1 MSYVAKV
8 WKTGEV
14 ITASALN
21 NLESALSQNASD
33 IQEIQS
39 ALPTYVGDSV
49 TKKAAAT
56 YTPGTSNQTI
66 AGGQYLSGAQTIKG
80 DSNLLPGNIKSGTKI
95 FGITGTYTGSTA
107 TTSPT
112 LQSKTVTPT
121 KETQN
126 VTADSSYDGLSQV
139 TVNPIPSDYIIPS
152 GNKVIIA
159 NGTEID
165 VNDYATVDVNV
176 PDTGGIDTSDADAT
190 SSDIAEG
197 KTAYVN
203 GVKVTGEVETPE
215 AGDDIYAASIEY
227 RPKSTSSITGL
238 TSPPYVE
245 TKIVPRKNW
254 FLKEDNNFWI
264 LTSASLFGDSTADDV
279 VSGKTFTS
287 TNGVKVTGTHICS
300 GGIDTSDATA
310 TASDIAS
317 GKTAYVNGN
326 KITGSLATKTTY
338 SKSGTPE
345 LNSAGNIVLT
355 SGTDTE
361 GAMIINGS
369 TILKMFSAA
378 SNFGDATAEDVA
390 AGKTFTSTAG
400 VKVSGTATGSSGGG
414 LTMKTGTT
422 TSGTIETGLSSVTC
436 IVIYKS
442 SVSATGLVQMVWRS
456 DESKGHYTCCSS
468 YSGYMKSYAVGT
480 NTSST
485 VSGGTFTWGGSGTSG
500 LSSSTTY
507 NWIAFGEV

>member
-8 WKTGEV
+8 WKTGEI

-21 NLESALSQNASD
+21 NLESASSQNASD
-33 IQEIQS
+33 IHEIQS
-39 ALPTYVGDSV
+39 AIPTYVGDSV

-95 FGITGTYTGSTA
+95 FGVTGTYTGSTA

-152 GNKVIIA
+152 GNKVITA
-159 NGTEID
+159 NGTGIE
-165 VNDYATVDVNV
+165 VNGYATVDVNV

-190 SSDIAEG
+190 SIDIAEG

-215 AGDDIYAASIEY
+215 AGDNIYAASIEY
-227 RPKSTSSITGL
+227 RPESTSSITGI
-238 TSPPYVE
+238 TTPAYVE
-245 TKIVPRKNW
+245 TKIVPSKNW

-264 LTSASLFGDSTADDV
+264 LTSASLFGD
-279 VSGKTFTS
+279 
-287 TNGVKVTGTHICS
+287 
-300 GGIDTSDATA
+300 ATA
-310 TASDIAS
+310 
-317 GKTAYVNGN
+317 K
-326 KITGSLATKTTY
+326 
-338 SKSGTPE
+338 
-345 LNSAGNIVLT
+345 
-355 SGTDTE
+355 
-361 GAMIINGS
+361 
-369 TILKMFSAA
+369 
-378 SNFGDATAEDVA
+378 DVA

-422 TSGTIETGLSSVTC
+422 TSGTIETGLSSVKC
-436 IVIYKS
+436 IVIYKR
-442 SVSATGLVQMVWRS
+442 SVSATGLVQSVWLADDGS
-456 DESKGHYTCCSS
+456 ANYVYCSS
-468 YSGYMKSYAVGT
+468 YSSYMKSYAVGT

-507 NWIAFGEV
+507 DWIAFGEV